1 MSVLVRLIP
10 KNEPIKIK
18 VGDAA
23 RKPLPTIRL
32 ELKIRKSLNGDLM
45 IFDHADIDIVLSS
58 KTNKVTAFPKET
70 MTDMVYGAQNRLFAF
85 LRKKGI
91 IIAESIQSGAFYGAL
106 EGSIEES
113 YDDKINSTKMTLLNI
128 SKFIEEER
136 PYFENFEAHVAGVED
151 NLLDPDKADSTELG
165 EVPEKVK
172 QGSIRPGYLRD
183 PYSFSYMFTM

>member
-1 MSVLVRLIP
+1 
-10 KNEPIKIK
+10 
-18 VGDAA
+18 
-23 RKPLPTIRL
+23 
-32 ELKIRKSLNGDLM
+32 
-45 IFDHADIDIVLSS
+45 
-58 KTNKVTAFPKET
+58 

-91 IIAESIQSGAFYGAL
+91 IIAESVQAGAFYGAL

>member
-91 IIAESIQSGAFYGAL
+91 IIAESVQAGAFYGAL

>member
-1 MSVLVRLIP
+1 
-10 KNEPIKIK
+10 
-18 VGDAA
+18 
-23 RKPLPTIRL
+23 
-32 ELKIRKSLNGDLM
+32 M

-91 IIAESIQSGAFYGAL
+91 IIAESIQAGSFYGAL

-151 NLLDPDKADSTELG
+151 NLLEPDKADSTELG